1 MTLRLFTAIEL
12 TAEAR
17 DHIARAA
24 GDLRQIF
31 RGAGLDDAFR
41 WVAAGNLHL
50 TLRFLGNI
58 EHADAD
64 QMRRA
69 MREPVARGPMSI
81 TLGRLGTFPPR
92 GRPRVL
98 HAAVEQGADDMTRLR
113 DEIDARLAPLCTWE
127 PETRPFAPHLT
138 IARTR
143 DTAKFNPVDF
153 SRLLESVEWP
163 AVSFN
168 PGAVTLFSSRT
179 LPSGPEY
186 TAEERAAL
194 RSV

>member
-12 TAEAR
+12 SPEAR
-17 DHIARAA
+17 DQIARAA
-24 GDLRQIF
+24 EDLRQTF
-31 RGAGLDDAFR
+31 RNANMDDAFR
-41 WVAAGNLHL
+41 WVDAGNLHL

-58 EHADAD
+58 EHEAAGRMC
-64 QMRRA
+64 QA
-69 MREPVARGPMSI
+69 MREPIARAPISI
-81 TLGRLGTFPPR
+81 TLGRLGTFPSR

-98 HAAVEQGADDMTRLR
+98 HAAVEQGADDMSRLR
-113 DEIDARLAPLCTWE
+113 DEVDARFAPLCSWQ

-138 IARTR
+138 LARAR

-163 AVSFN
+163 AVSFRAS
-168 PGAVTLFSSRT
+168 AVTLFSSRT

-186 TAEERAAL
+186 TPEERAEL

>member
-17 DHIARAA
+17 GHIARAA
-24 GDLRQIF
+24 EDLRQVF
-31 RGAGLDDAFR
+31 RAADLEDVFR
-41 WVAAGNLHL
+41 WVDAGNLHL

-58 EHADAD
+58 EHEAAARMC
-64 QMRRA
+64 QA
-69 MREPVARGPMSI
+69 MRAPIARAPLSI

-98 HAAVEQGADDMTRLR
+98 HAAVEQGADDMRRLR
-113 DEIDARLAPLCTWE
+113 DDVDARLAPLCSWQ

-138 IARTR
+138 LARAR
-143 DTAKFNPVDF
+143 DAAKFNPVDF
-153 SRLLESVEWP
+153 SRLLDSVEWP
-163 AVSFN
+163 AVFFQAT
-168 PGAVTLFSSRT
+168 AVTLFSSRT

-194 RSV
+194 RSI

>member
-17 DHIARAA
+17 AQIARAA
-24 GDLRQIF
+24 DDLRHVF
-31 RGAGLDDAFR
+31 RAVDLDDAFR
-41 WVAAGNLHL
+41 WVDPGNLHL

-58 EHADAD
+58 EDAAAVR
-64 QMRRA
+64 MCRA
-69 MREPVARGPMSI
+69 MREPLACAPIAI

-98 HAAVEQGADDMTRLR
+98 HAAVEQGAEALSRLR
-113 DEIDARLAPLCTWE
+113 DDVDARLAALCSWQ

-138 IARTR
+138 LARAR
-143 DTAKFNPVDF
+143 DAAKFNPADF
-153 SRLLESVEWP
+153 SRLLDSVEWP
-163 AVSFN
+163 AVSFKAT
-168 PGAVTLFSSRT
+168 AVTLFSSRT

-194 RSV
+194 R